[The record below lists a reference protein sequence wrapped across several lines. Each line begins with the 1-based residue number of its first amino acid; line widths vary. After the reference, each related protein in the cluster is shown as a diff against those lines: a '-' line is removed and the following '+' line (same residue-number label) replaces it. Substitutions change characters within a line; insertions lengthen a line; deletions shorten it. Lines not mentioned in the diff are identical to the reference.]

1 MDIVDINCIVLLG
14 YRPMAEFL
22 NIAAA
27 ADDDEPSWSI
37 KTGTF

>member
-1 MDIVDINCIVLLG
+1 
-14 YRPMAEFL
+14 MAEFL

-37 KTGTF
+37 KTGTFWSGE